1 MKSKIKYLYSLVFL
15 FSLLIVFLWN
25 ACDESGFAR
34 EIPKEADDPNASLP
48 EVIINE
54 VSEEKIVDNS
64 VDLDCFIKSD
74 GGARVTKSGICWGGQ
89 SNPTIENANF
99 TTNGPIIGQIPAF
112 IGGLEYDSTYYAR
125 AYAINSKGIAY
136 SETVSFTTGKKQE
149 DKIFRDDFDR
159 MMLGLNWKIHTG
171 NFQIENNLL
180 RAASS
185 GHVLYEVE
193 DAKTIVDDGH
203 FFELE
208 TDFHIAVV
216 SDFAFGGVVLNA
228 QNGNEFYVLRISGTG
243 VFQFLATNNG
253 GQGWP
258 GVFVNKNT
266 DVIGNTTYHLKIFS
280 DTPGEFDVV
289 IKKGDQIMVDEKVVD
304 PDARYKG
311 GYVGYF
317 SFAEF
322 SLFDNFSLYIK

>member
-15 FSLLIVFLWN
+15 FSLLIVFLCK
-25 ACDESGFAR
+25 ACNESGFAR

-125 AYAINSKGIAY
+125 AYAINSKWIAY
-136 SETVSFTTGKKQE
+136 SEIVSFTTGKKQE
-149 DKIFRDDFDR
+149 DKIFQDDFDR
-159 MMLGLNWKIHTG
+159 MMLGPNWKIHMG

-180 RAASS
+180 RAAAS

-193 DAKTIVDDGH
+193 EAKTIVDDGH
-203 FFELE
+203 FLELE

-216 SDFAFGGVVLNA
+216 SDFAWGGVVLNA
-228 QNGNEFYVLRISGTG
+228 QNGNEFYVLRINGTG
-243 VFQFLATNNG
+243 LLQFLATNDG
-253 GQGWP
+253 GLNWP
-258 GVFVNKNT
+258 GVFVSTNAGLMGK
-266 DVIGNTTYHLKIFS
+266 TTYHLQITS
-280 DTPGEFDVV
+280 EVPGEFEV
-289 IKKGDQIMVDEKVVD
+289 IVKKGETVVFDDKVVD
-304 PDARYKG
+304 PEARYKG